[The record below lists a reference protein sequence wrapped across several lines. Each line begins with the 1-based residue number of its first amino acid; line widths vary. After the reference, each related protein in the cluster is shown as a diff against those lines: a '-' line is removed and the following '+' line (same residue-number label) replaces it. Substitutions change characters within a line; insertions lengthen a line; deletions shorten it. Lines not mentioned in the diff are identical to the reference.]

1 MTLLATTNVANEDAG
16 SPRALQ
22 HVAADRRRAR
32 ARGPLDARGSR
43 DVHLLRRA
51 SLGPAALTRGFHVAF
66 AVGAAFLAAGLV
78 VLVIGIRKRHVE
90 SIDRGRRRRSRR
102 GARCVTTVLRADA
115 QRNLVRVLDAA
126 REVFAEQGIDAPV
139 TEIADRAGVGVG
151 TIFRRFPTKD
161 DLLVAVVEQRTQQ
174 LIEAADLAL
183 ESPDPGAA
191 LRGFMETAT
200 AMQISDVC
208 WCDAG
213 ADLFEREGIREL
225 IDVLVGK
232 IGELL
237 TSRADRRPDSVRRAG
252 TRYSRAS

>member
-1 MTLLATTNVANEDAG
+1 M
-16 SPRALQ
+16 
-22 HVAADRRRAR
+22 
-32 ARGPLDARGSR
+32 
-43 DVHLLRRA
+43 
-51 SLGPAALTRGFHVAF
+51 
-66 AVGAAFLAAGLV
+66 
-78 VLVIGIRKRHVE
+78 
-90 SIDRGRRRRSRR
+90 
-102 GARCVTTVLRADA
+102 TTVLRADA

-126 REVFAEQGIDAPV
+126 REVFAEQGVDAPV

-191 LRGFMETAT
+191 LRGFMEKAT

-208 WCDAG
+208 WCEAG

-225 IDVLVGK
+225 TDVLVGK

-237 TSRADRRPDSVRRAG
+237 TSAQTAGQIRSDVRALDIPVLLMAVAKSGLMLEDAVPGAWKRYLAIILDGLRPEAARPLPRRPLSRRQFEVARRSQP
-252 TRYSRAS
+252 T

>member
-1 MTLLATTNVANEDAG
+1 M
-16 SPRALQ
+16 
-22 HVAADRRRAR
+22 
-32 ARGPLDARGSR
+32 
-43 DVHLLRRA
+43 
-51 SLGPAALTRGFHVAF
+51 
-66 AVGAAFLAAGLV
+66 
-78 VLVIGIRKRHVE
+78 
-90 SIDRGRRRRSRR
+90 
-102 GARCVTTVLRADA
+102 TTVLRADA

-126 REVFAEQGIDAPV
+126 REVFAEQGVDAPV

-208 WCDAG
+208 WCEAG
-213 ADLFEREGIREL
+213 AELFEREGIREL
-225 IDVLVGK
+225 TDVLVGK

-237 TSRADRRPDSVRRAG
+237 TSAQTAGQIRSDVRALDIPVLLMAVAKSGLMLEGAVPGAWKRYLAIILDGLRPEAARPLPRGPLSRRQFEVARR
-252 TRYSRAS
+252 SQPS

>member
-1 MTLLATTNVANEDAG
+1 
-16 SPRALQ
+16 
-22 HVAADRRRAR
+22 
-32 ARGPLDARGSR
+32 
-43 DVHLLRRA
+43 
-51 SLGPAALTRGFHVAF
+51 
-66 AVGAAFLAAGLV
+66 
-78 VLVIGIRKRHVE
+78 
-90 SIDRGRRRRSRR
+90 
-102 GARCVTTVLRADA
+102 VTTVLRADA

-174 LIEAADLAL
+174 LIEAADVAL

-208 WCDAG
+208 WCEAG

-225 IDVLVGK
+225 TDVLVGK

-237 TSRADRRPDSVRRAG
+237 TSAQTAGQIRSDVRALDIPVLLMAVAKSGLMLEDAVPGAWKRYLAIILDGLRPEAARPLPRRPLSRRQFEVVRR
-252 TRYSRAS
+252 SQPS

>member
-1 MTLLATTNVANEDAG
+1 M
-16 SPRALQ
+16 
-22 HVAADRRRAR
+22 
-32 ARGPLDARGSR
+32 
-43 DVHLLRRA
+43 
-51 SLGPAALTRGFHVAF
+51 
-66 AVGAAFLAAGLV
+66 
-78 VLVIGIRKRHVE
+78 
-90 SIDRGRRRRSRR
+90 
-102 GARCVTTVLRADA
+102 TTVLRADA

-126 REVFAEQGIDAPV
+126 REVFAEQGVDAPV

-208 WCDAG
+208 WCEAG

-225 IDVLVGK
+225 TDVLVGK

-237 TSRADRRPDSVRRAG
+237 TSAQTAGQIRSDVRALDIPVLLMAVAKSGLMLEDAVPGAWKRYLAIILDGLRPEAARPLPRRPLSRRQFEVARRSQP
-252 TRYSRAS
+252 T

>member
-1 MTLLATTNVANEDAG
+1 MTTA
-16 SPRALQ
+16 
-22 HVAADRRRAR
+22 
-32 ARGPLDARGSR
+32 
-43 DVHLLRRA
+43 
-51 SLGPAALTRGFHVAF
+51 
-66 AVGAAFLAAGLV
+66 
-78 VLVIGIRKRHVE
+78 
-90 SIDRGRRRRSRR
+90 
-102 GARCVTTVLRADA
+102 LRADA

-126 REVFAEQGIDAPV
+126 REVFAEHGIDAPV

-208 WCDAG
+208 WCEAG
-213 ADLFEREGIREL
+213 AELFEREGIREL
-225 IDVLVGK
+225 TDVLVGK

-237 TSRADRRPDSVRRAG
+237 TSAQTAGQIRSDVRALDIPVLLMAVAKSGLMLEDAVPGAWKRYLAIILDGLRPEAARPLPRGPLSRRQFEVARR
-252 TRYSRAS
+252 SQPS

>member
-1 MTLLATTNVANEDAG
+1 M
-16 SPRALQ
+16 
-22 HVAADRRRAR
+22 
-32 ARGPLDARGSR
+32 
-43 DVHLLRRA
+43 
-51 SLGPAALTRGFHVAF
+51 
-66 AVGAAFLAAGLV
+66 
-78 VLVIGIRKRHVE
+78 
-90 SIDRGRRRRSRR
+90 
-102 GARCVTTVLRADA
+102 TTVLRADA

-126 REVFAEQGIDAPV
+126 REVFAEQGVDAPV

-161 DLLVAVVEQRTQQ
+161 DLLVAVVEQRTEQ

-208 WCDAG
+208 WCEAG

-225 IDVLVGK
+225 TDVLVGK

-237 TSRADRRPDSVRRAG
+237 TSAQTAGQIRSDVRALDIPVLLMAVAKSGLMLEDAVPGAWKRYLAIILDGLRPEAARPLPRGPLSRRQFEVARR
-252 TRYSRAS
+252 SQPS